1 MAASTFADDLRA
13 ALDPVLVPRGF
24 ASGQG
29 EGPQVIFCASYDV
42 LADRHPR
49 LPQIGEQPSG
59 IGACLDLVVTDD
71 GLGHATFRLEGWSL
85 GDSLRHVGLDEQ
97 AAGAEL
103 AQQRDL
109 TDALDAVA
117 SALEDL
123 LTLGADAGT
132 G

>member
-1 MAASTFADDLRA
+1 MAASTFSDDVRA

-29 EGPQVIFCASYDV
+29 EGPQVIFCAPYDL

-49 LPQIGEQPSG
+49 LPQSGEQQRG
-59 IGACLDLVVTDD
+59 VGACLDLVVTDD
-71 GLGHATFRLEGWSL
+71 GTGYVSFALEGL
-85 GDSLRHVGLDEQ
+85 PLVDTLREVGLDDQ
-97 AAGAEL
+97 ATGVDQ

-109 TDALDAVA
+109 ANALEAA
-117 SALEDL
+117 ARALEDL
-123 LTLGADAGT
+123 LADG

>member
-1 MAASTFADDLRA
+1 MFSDDVRA

-29 EGPQVIFCASYDV
+29 DGPQVIFCASYDV

-49 LPQIGEQPSG
+49 LPQIGEQQG
-59 IGACLDLVVTDD
+59 GVGACLDLVVTDED
-71 GLGHATFRLEGWSL
+71 SGHVSFRLEGWSL
-85 GDSLRHVGLDEQ
+85 GDTLRDVGLDDR
-97 AAGAEL
+97 AAAVDQ

-109 TDALDAVA
+109 ASALDAVDC
-117 SALEDL
+117 ALEDL
-123 LTLGADAGT
+123 LPPT

>member
-1 MAASTFADDLRA
+1 MAVSTFSDDVRT

-42 LADRHPR
+42 LADRYPR
-49 LPQIGEQPSG
+49 LPQIGEQQLG
-59 IGACLDLVVTDD
+59 VGACLDLVVTDE
-71 GLGHATFRLEGWSL
+71 GSGHVSFRLEGISL
-85 GDSLRHVGLDEQ
+85 VDTLRDVGLDDRATAVDQ
-97 AAGAEL
+97 

-109 TDALDAVA
+109 ASSLDAVA

-123 LTLGADAGT
+123 LTPT